1 MWPHIV
7 HILHSH
13 THTHTH
19 TGKCVSIQGTV
30 VRVGNIKP
38 LVTKVVFKCS
48 LCHSIQVVALPD
60 GKYTLPTK
68 VNPNTTIPSS
78 SFSLS
83 EHLYAISPLFACRIY
98 SQFK

>member
-1 MWPHIV
+1 MRTNVAAHCAHI
-7 HILHSH
+7 

-48 LCHSIQVVALPD
+48 LCHGIQVVALPD

-68 VNPNTTIPSS
+68 ASPSTTIPFSLFLPF

-83 EHLYAISPLFACRIY
+83 EHPYTISPFLLVT
-98 SQFK
+98 